1 MKQYLQNKKTLL
13 LQNKLIL
20 SQNMKNAIYILQLPI
35 LELKNWIMNEIEK
48 NPLLEIIEK
57 KAEITQQPENPDT
70 EEIEFSENSYK
81 YLSDS
86 SIEYLYEHENKN
98 KENTIL
104 LDRISKTKSLYEHLL
119 FQARAIFK
127 SESDLIISK
136 NIIGNLNSKGFLDF
150 LDTEIEELTKKIKV
164 SKKKILD
171 VLKII
176 QTFDPPG
183 IAARNLQESLLIQLK
198 QQKKQNTLCY
208 KILKNHF
215 KEVLQNKFYLLSKK
229 LNISSQEI
237 KKLIYKEI
245 KTLNFIPSSK
255 YNYTPSLPL
264 IIDITIKYENA
275 RWIITINED
284 ELPLFIIKENY
295 FSFSKEIL
303 SSEDKKFIRL
313 NILQGKWILKSLARR
328 KKILIQI
335 ASFLVK
341 KQRNY
346 LLGLGNLTPLS
357 YNDLAKELNLHVSTI
372 SRAANNKYVDCPL
385 GILPL
390 KAFFSSLKRF

>member
-1 MKQYLQNKKTLL
+1 M
-13 LQNKLIL
+13 
-20 SQNMKNAIYILQLPI
+20 
-35 LELKNWIMNEIEK
+35 
-48 NPLLEIIEK
+48 
-57 KAEITQQPENPDT
+57 
-70 EEIEFSENSYK
+70 
-81 YLSDS
+81 
-86 SIEYLYEHENKN
+86 
-98 KENTIL
+98 
-104 LDRISKTKSLYEHLL
+104 
-119 FQARAIFK
+119 
-127 SESDLIISK
+127 
-136 NIIGNLNSKGFLDF
+136 
-150 LDTEIEELTKKIKV
+150 
-164 SKKKILD
+164 
-171 VLKII
+171 
-176 QTFDPPG
+176 
-183 IAARNLQESLLIQLK
+183 
-198 QQKKQNTLCY
+198 
-208 KILKNHF
+208 
-215 KEVLQNKFYLLSKK
+215 QNKFYLLSKK

-390 KAFFSSLKRF
+390 KAFFSSSLEIPNAVNLLKKLIQEEDKKNPLSDEKLSQKISFIGVPCARRTITKYRKKLKIPSIRHRKI